1 MSKLEL
7 SQARKNVKV
16 TQIRSDGSGLEPR
29 YSASNLD
36 AQPSQRNYPMCGHRH
51 PLWSTTLPS
60 TPRDYSQTPPP
71 RGLLNNANIHLSP
84 PVLVGSGFRLIFLP
98 FPLELPTSQMGVSRA
113 RCPSPLL
120 FHSGCGSTTL
130 FLSFC
135 YPSLSLHP
143 NPASAKPIQLIR
155 A

>member
-1 MSKLEL
+1 MSKLKL
-7 SQARKNVKV
+7 SQAWKNVKV
-16 TQIRSDGSGLEPR
+16 TQIRSDRSGLEPR

-36 AQPSQRNYPMCGHRH
+36 AQPSRRSHPMRGHHHLSGVPLCPLH
-51 PLWSTTLPS
+51 PETS
-60 TPRDYSQTPPP
+60 RTPPP
-71 RGLLNNANIHLSP
+71 RGLLNKANIHLSS

-120 FHSGCGSTTL
+120 FHSGRGSTTL
-130 FLSFC
+130 LPSFC

-143 NPASAKPIQLIR
+143 SPLSLK
-155 A
+155 